1 MQQSHNELDKFIKIT
16 ENEEKASEN
25 LYKLVHEIAVT
36 QNNNYVEMLRALV
49 ENPTASCIE
58 INIEDKNNLSSLVAS
73 LILSMW
79 HLEKRDDLPE
89 EYKKIFEKIVELQPP
104 AQHEMGLSSSVQPQ
118 PEPISFQTE
127 CRLGENYGS

>member
-1 MQQSHNELDKFIKIT
+1 
-16 ENEEKASEN
+16 
-25 LYKLVHEIAVT
+25 
-36 QNNNYVEMLRALV
+36 
-49 ENPTASCIE
+49 
-58 INIEDKNNLSSLVAS
+58 
-73 LILSMW
+73 MW

-127 CRLGENYGS
+127 IAALERIMALLNSKFAKLILIFC

>member
-1 MQQSHNELDKFIKIT
+1 
-16 ENEEKASEN
+16 
-25 LYKLVHEIAVT
+25 
-36 QNNNYVEMLRALV
+36 MLRALV

-104 AQHEMGLSSSVQPQ
+104 AQHEVGLSSSVQPQ
-118 PEPISFQTE
+118 P
-127 CRLGENYGS
+127 

>member
-1 MQQSHNELDKFIKIT
+1 
-16 ENEEKASEN
+16 
-25 LYKLVHEIAVT
+25 
-36 QNNNYVEMLRALV
+36 
-49 ENPTASCIE
+49 
-58 INIEDKNNLSSLVAS
+58 
-73 LILSMW
+73 MW

-127 CRLGENYGS
+127 LPPWRELWVIDNNLR